1 VQVSW
6 LGYFATT
13 GMAEMDYLVA
23 DAWTLPESES
33 SHFTETIWRLPETRL
48 CFAPPNIDLTVAPL
62 PALSNGYITFGC
74 FNNLTK
80 MNDEVVALWSQI
92 LTALP
97 DSKLFLKTKQLND
110 PSQRQ
115 LTLDRYAQHG
125 IAAQRLI
132 LEGQDDRATYL
143 QAYSRVDIALDPF
156 PYPGGTTTVEGLWM
170 GVPVLTLTASTFLS
184 RQGAG
189 ILMNTGLSGWV
200 ANSADDYVVR
210 TIANASDLATL
221 NLLRLNLRQ
230 QLAASPMMNGKKF
243 AARFGNALFEM
254 RQIAQKN
261 TASR

>member
-1 VQVSW
+1 
-6 LGYFATT
+6 
-13 GMAEMDYLVA
+13 
-23 DAWTLPESES
+23 
-33 SHFTETIWRLPETRL
+33 
-48 CFAPPNIDLTVAPL
+48 L

-80 MNDEVVALWSQI
+80 MNDEVVALWAQI

-132 LEGQDDRATYL
+132 LEGQDDRTTYL
-143 QAYSRVDIALDPF
+143 QSYNRVDIALDPF

-170 GVPVLTLTASTFLS
+170 GVPVLTLTASSFLS

-189 ILMNTGLSGWV
+189 ILMNTGLADWV
-200 ANSADDYVVR
+200 ANSADDYVAR
-210 TIANASDLATL
+210 AITHASNLQTL
-221 NLLRLNLRQ
+221 SLLRLNLRQ
-230 QLAASPMMNGKKF
+230 QLATSPMMDGKKF
-243 AARFGNALFEM
+243 AANFGNALLEM
-254 RQIAQKN
+254 WHVTQKN
-261 TASR
+261 AATG